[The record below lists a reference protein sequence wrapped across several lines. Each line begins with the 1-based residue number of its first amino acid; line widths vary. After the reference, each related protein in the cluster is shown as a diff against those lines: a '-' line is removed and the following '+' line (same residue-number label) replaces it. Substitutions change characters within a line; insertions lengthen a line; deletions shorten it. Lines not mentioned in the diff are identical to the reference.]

1 MLLWC
6 YLAQDLCRMA
16 VERVTAADARAGH
29 LAAVVVQQM
38 LEASGN
44 DSISVVVQQLLGSG
58 LTI

>member
-1 MLLWC
+1 
-6 YLAQDLCRMA
+6 MA